1 MSPPPSVIGD
11 VPRPRPDGRG
21 YNECASRAG
30 TTAVEGREGGED
42 RFRAENSEI
51 SEGFGEFRSRAR
63 EGVELSR

>member
-30 TTAVEGREGGED
+30 TTAVEGRE
-42 RFRAENSEI
+42 ENSEI